1 MSKYMYTESKVRYT
15 LMFLL
20 VVTTGK
26 RGDAVKNLKIG
37 EIMGAKKA
45 KNTHKCI
52 VCKFCCTTKER
63 PHKCIVCK
71 FCCTSASDLKRHNRT
86 HTGEKPYTCEI
97 CNKSFSLSSHLRRHE
112 KSPHLP
118 SIVVSGVE
126 RLEDKV
132 SVLDGISPIL
142 KSRHKSK
149 AASKESNNSTDFEQV
164 GPLKFEVK
172 QAAIESGTSDKIP
185 M

>member
-1 MSKYMYTESKVRYT
+1 MQLEFCTEKPFKCNICDYSCSTSSYLNKHI
-15 LMFLL
+15 
-20 VVTTGK
+20 K
-26 RGDAVKNLKIG
+26 
-37 EIMGAKKA
+37 
-45 KNTHKCI
+45 TH
-52 VCKFCCTTKER
+52 TKER
-63 PHKCIVCK
+63 PHKCIVCE